1 MRFRLPDDTVVV
13 GNSYADIVRQMN
25 EQKMTP
31 ARNQSTYRKA
41 LAKRAREMYGAA
53 SIDGSSDRS
62 LILSLEQV
70 GLIARV

>member
-1 MRFRLPDDTVVV
+1 MKFILPDDTIVV

-41 LAKRAREMYGAA
+41 LAKRAREMYGQEV
-53 SIDGSSDRS
+53 DDTSDRA
-62 LILSLEQV
+62 LIKSLEKV